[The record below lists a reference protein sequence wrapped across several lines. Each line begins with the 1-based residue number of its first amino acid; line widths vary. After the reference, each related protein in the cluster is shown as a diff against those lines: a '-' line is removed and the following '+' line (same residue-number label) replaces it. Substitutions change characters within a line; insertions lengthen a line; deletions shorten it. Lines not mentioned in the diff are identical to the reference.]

1 MDKIFMNSR
10 NSKIADPHILF
21 FNPSDKINLKT
32 KGKYVALSNLSIYCT
47 WKNLKKSYRNNKF
60 RISAPT

>member
-10 NSKIADPHILF
+10 NIQTADPHILF

-32 KGKYVALSNLSIYCT
+32 KDKCVALSNLSIYYT
-47 WKNLKKSYRNNKF
+47 WNN
-60 RISAPT
+60 